1 MRAEGPRPF
10 PASRADKI
18 DTTIGQVISPKKYIY
33 GVLIGWLN
41 ALGKGLEL
49 LASIKKKAWS
59 HWQGMGRGQR
69 VGEQEREKNFGKT
82 VVPCKESTG

>member
-1 MRAEGPRPF
+1 MREQGAGLRAEGPGLF
-10 PASRADKI
+10 PASRADRI
-18 DTTIGQVISPKKYIY
+18 DTTISQVISLKKYIY

-59 HWQGMGRGQR
+59 HCKGWEEGRG
-69 VGEQEREKNFGKT
+69 
-82 VVPCKESTG
+82 